1 MKRVLAAAAA
11 AVALALVF
19 PQVASAGVNSVGWF
33 TRNPAASAP
42 EGGLQVANAPDG
54 IVSFGAISA
63 LEDGKSITSA
73 TVTLKEAGQQVNAA
87 TATLR
92 ACRAAGSFKSG
103 RGTFAQGPKADCDLG
118 TAEIKRDAS
127 GTWTGDVTSLVAGA
141 ETPAIAIVPAPGA
154 GLFQVTFGP
163 PDLTVE
169 TSSSGSGTDASSFDA
184 SEFGGSSG
192 GSDSSSGSGSFSSDE
207 FAGSSS
213 SSGSTF
219 EPSSSS
225 GSFSTTAGST
235 FSPSSFDTPLEA
247 GSPTLTVDPS
257 ASAPTVE
264 AAAAPPSGETALP
277 TRPRLTGEPA
287 SATTADDAGKK
298 FVFFALAAALIG
310 AGAGFGRN
318 RLVTAR
324 TS

>member
-1 MKRVLAAAAA
+1 MKRLLAVAAA
-11 AVALALVF
+11 AVALVLVV
-19 PQVASAGVNSVGWF
+19 PPAATAGVNSVGWF

-54 IVSFGAISA
+54 VVSFGAISA
-63 LEDGKSITSA
+63 LEDGKSISSA
-73 TVTLKEAGQQVNAA
+73 TVTLKETGQQVNN
-87 TATLR
+87 TSATLR

-118 TAEIKRDAS
+118 SVEVTRDAS

-141 ETPAIAIVPAPGA
+141 ETPAVAIVPAPGA

-169 TSSSGSGTDASSFDA
+169 TSSSGSGTDPSFDA
-184 SEFGGSSG
+184 SEFGGTSG
-192 GSDSSSGSGSFSSDE
+192 GSDTSSGGESFSSEE
-207 FAGSSS
+207 FAGGS

-219 EPSSSS
+219 DSGSS
-225 GSFSTTAGST
+225 GSFSTSGGST
-235 FSPSSFDTPLEA
+235 FTPSSFDTPIDA
-247 GSPTLTVDPS
+247 GAPTLTVDPS
-257 ASAPTVE
+257 AVTGTAD
-264 AAAAPPSGETALP
+264 AAAPAPVAGETALP

-298 FVFFALAAALIG
+298 FAFFALAAAIIG